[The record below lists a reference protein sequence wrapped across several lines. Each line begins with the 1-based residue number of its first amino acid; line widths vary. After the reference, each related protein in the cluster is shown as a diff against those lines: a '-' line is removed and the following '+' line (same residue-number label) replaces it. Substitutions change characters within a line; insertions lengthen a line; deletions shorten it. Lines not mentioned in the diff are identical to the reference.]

1 MQTLLSAFS
10 QAMQL
15 NVAFDQTVGFGEV
28 GQVYGTTHE
37 ALPLELLE
45 LAEMLELVELVELVP
60 LLHRKYSQ
68 ADPARPHSA
77 MPTVVQSMASAAG
90 RTMARMRN
98 REWILVIFY

>member
-10 QAMQL
+10 QATQL

-28 GQVYGTTHE
+28 GQVYGATHE
-37 ALPLELLE
+37 PVPPE
-45 LAEMLELVELVELVP
+45 EMIELVELVELLP
-60 LLHRKYSQ
+60 FFHRKYSQ

-98 REWILVIFY
+98 REWILVIF